1 MKKLF
6 VIVCSILISVCVFA
20 QTKRVEQFKTQKSF
34 EEEGNFRNTETKLT
48 KSLEWAKVKDF
59 TATDIKGI
67 SHHLQSY
74 LNAGKTVIVDLSA
87 AWCSYCWQYHQKG
100 VLKELYNNYGPSG
113 TISQDMVILFVEIES
128 ANTLAQIQG
137 TTMSQTY
144 AGLSQGDFTEG
155 GTWPIPIID
164 NTSVANS
171 FSALYQGAIPAVFM
185 VCPTGYYKQISTGLT
200 AAQIY
205 AGINDGP
212 SESAVP
218 MVNIIAPSGGEI
230 STEFN
235 FSAEVVSVVDVTYK
249 WTLNGGTPATAT
261 TETVNV
267 TYATPGTYT
276 ITLAV
281 TNVNG
286 TTIVNKTIVVA
297 NCNDVQTL
305 PFTESFDNGGLPPC
319 WTVND
324 ADGDGYNWDAES
336 VVGLFGSHAGDGL
349 ISSASY
355 LNNVGALTPDNWLI
369 SPKIQLQ
376 NNNTFT
382 FWMSSQDASYFA
394 EKYGVYVSTT
404 GTATADFTEIF
415 SETMTATGGSTGNA
429 KAATL
434 WVQKTVDLSA
444 YAGKE
449 VYIAWRHYGCTDAFW
464 LNLDDVSITSTA
476 TSMNDIA
483 APKILLY
490 PNPAKNEITIAGI
503 EGQDIV
509 IMNTLG
515 QTLMTINNAAFNQ
528 RIDLSDYI
536 NGTYLVKINQNVFKF
551 NVVK

>member
-1 MKKLF
+1 
-6 VIVCSILISVCVFA
+6 
-20 QTKRVEQFKTQKSF
+20 
-34 EEEGNFRNTETKLT
+34 
-48 KSLEWAKVKDF
+48 
-59 TATDIKGI
+59 
-67 SHHLQSY
+67 
-74 LNAGKTVIVDLSA
+74 
-87 AWCSYCWQYHQKG
+87 
-100 VLKELYNNYGPSG
+100 
-113 TISQDMVILFVEIES
+113 
-128 ANTLAQIQG
+128 
-137 TTMSQTY
+137 
-144 AGLSQGDFTEG
+144 
-155 GTWPIPIID
+155 
-164 NTSVANS
+164 
-171 FSALYQGAIPAVFM
+171 
-185 VCPTGYYKQISTGLT
+185 
-200 AAQIY
+200 
-205 AGINDGP
+205 
-212 SESAVP
+212 

-235 FSAEVVSVVDVTYK
+235 FSAEVVSVADVTYK

-429 KAATL
+429 KAATP